1 MRFALKQLKTASP
14 PDAQDFVPET
24 VNVDLGGG
32 RHAVP
37 VRRSKRAQ
45 RMTLKIDSRLGGPVL
60 TLPRRFSLAEAQRFL
75 ARHAGWLESRMD
87 QLPPSVPFIDGGL
100 FPLRGEPTRIAHR
113 PGRGSVSFHG
123 AGMEPVVTVHGGA
136 VHLGRRLT
144 DWLKSEARS
153 DLTRSVERHAAEL
166 GVRPSAIRI
175 RDTGTRWGS
184 CSSRRTLSFSWRLVL
199 APPSV
204 LDYLAAHE
212 VAHLKHMNHGPKFW
226 RLVGLLDPDYRDA
239 EDWLKRDGP
248 ALFAVGRDEATH
260 VNTPAA

>member
-1 MRFALKQLKTASP
+1 MRFALKQLKPART
-14 PDAQDFVPET
+14 PDEPE
-24 VNVDLGGG
+24 VLDVELGGT

-37 VRRSKRAQ
+37 VRRSKRAR

-60 TLPRRFSLAEAQRFL
+60 TLPRRFSVTEARRFL

-87 QLPPSVPFIDGGL
+87 QLPAPVPFVDGGI
-100 FPLRGEPTRIAHR
+100 FPLRGEPVRILHR
-113 PGRGSVSFHG
+113 PGRGTVSVMADG
-123 AGMEPVVTVHGGA
+123 PEPVVSVHGGA
-136 VHLGRRLT
+136 EHLARRLT
-144 DWLKSEARS
+144 DWLKDEARC
-153 DLTRSVERHAAEL
+153 DLTRSVERHAATL
-166 GVRPSAIRI
+166 GVSPSAIRV

-226 RLVGLLDPDYRDA
+226 KLVALLDPDYREA

-248 ALFAVGRDEATH
+248 TLFAVGRGAGDAKE
-260 VNTPAA
+260 TPAA